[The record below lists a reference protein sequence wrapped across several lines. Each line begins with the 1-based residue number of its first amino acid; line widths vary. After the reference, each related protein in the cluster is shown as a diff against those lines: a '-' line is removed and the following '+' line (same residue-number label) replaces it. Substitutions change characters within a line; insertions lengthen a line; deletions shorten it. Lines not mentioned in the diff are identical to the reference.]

1 MNEMISTD
9 ENCPDVRT
17 NSLNQCNKEYMENSE
32 ENTLY
37 VYIGAFRLEAGSSNK
52 TSGHSLFSVLSWPSP
67 YRQKL
72 SVNHC

>member
-37 VYIGAFRLEAGSSNK
+37 VYIGAFRLEAGSSIK